1 MRMRSVNP
9 RSTASIFVFPPIL
22 YNVDD
27 SCLSPKFSEKSK
39 NKLLKTIEKPYVDIV
54 NRRSLHL
61 FKDIPSLEIDGP
73 KYWNST
79 YKIQCTIS
87 DSNNIFKSSFNEV
100 TRNIELR
107 PNDIQ
112 TTPISGSITITYEL
126 CSSDV
131 DRTKY
136 VYDTFIAIMPYKFV
150 KPSLKFVSSEING
163 VINTPLNIYES
174 TIKLTDT
181 DGEQFGYLPG
191 VILDIKIKGYEN
203 KIVDLYTQEF
213 PNGNEPGVFN
223 LYTEHTIIKIA
234 RCSKKNN

>member
-1 MRMRSVNP
+1 MRMRSVSP
-9 RSTASIFVFPPIL
+9 RSTTGVFVFPPIL

-27 SCLSPKFSEKSK
+27 TCIKPKFTEQSK

-54 NRRSLHL
+54 NRRGFHL
-61 FKDIPSLEIDGP
+61 FKDIPSLEIIGN
-73 KYWNST
+73 KYWKST
-79 YKIQCTIS
+79 YKIQCTIT

-107 PNDIQ
+107 PNNIQ

-131 DRTKY
+131 NETKY

-150 KPSLKFVSSEING
+150 KPSLKFIPSEING
-163 VINTPLNIYES
+163 VINTPLNIYQS

-191 VILDIKIKGYEN
+191 VILDIKIKGYE
-203 KIVDLYTQEF
+203 KIS
-213 PNGNEPGVFN
+213 
-223 LYTEHTIIKIA
+223 A
-234 RCSKKNN
+234 